1 MQTMIAASFV
11 YGPSAIKVG
20 PILDLL
26 PCEDGL
32 SHCQIRGDKLLRSS
46 TLNNTSRLSHS
57 NKALLSE
64 RITKLAKALSDG
76 VYEREDTIKMC
87 LLAALAGESVFLL
100 GPPGIAKSLIAKRL
114 IQAFDHSSYFE
125 YLMTRFSTPEEVF
138 GPLSIQ
144 ELKDNGRYLRLTK
157 GYLPTAQVVF
167 LDEIWKAGPAILN
180 TLLTVVNEKTF
191 KNGSDIERVPMRLLV
206 SASNELPDEDS
217 GLEALYDRMLV
228 RIFVNRIQNKQNF
241 KSMLTVGT
249 VQEAEVPK
257 ELVITDQEYHQWQQE
272 LERLTLSNEVFE
284 KLYQL
289 KTMLEEKA
297 KQAGVEF
304 AQSDMYV
311 SDRRWKKAVKLLKA
325 SAYFNGRDEINPLDL
340 LLLQDCLWNSPESL
354 EIVQSVLKEFALKH
368 AFDQQEVE
376 HQISVC
382 REDLAEIQEEL
393 ESEFAM
399 MLSMESTTG
408 LIKKQI
414 HHFDISKAK
423 QYKVGNATDLVKL
436 VLLQSNMSVSESEK
450 GDSRWVYVPK
460 NELERVIKDG
470 QGDVYGYVNQN
481 TSLCRIRFEMD
492 AANNLVIK
500 DIANRAVLVGLV
512 TNKGLD
518 ASLYQEWQSKSQ
530 QALAQLTHAE
540 HHLRQVKS
548 NFRGALPH
556 GFVNPELPRLME
568 ASLQQLT
575 QQLESTKT
583 ECERTVFRFNNLDQF
598 FS

>member
-1 MQTMIAASFV
+1 MIS
-11 YGPSAIKVG
+11 
-20 PILDLL
+20 
-26 PCEDGL
+26 
-32 SHCQIRGDKLLRSS
+32 Q
-46 TLNNTSRLSHS
+46 SRVSHS
-57 NKALLSE
+57 QKALLSE
-64 RITKLAKALSDG
+64 RINKLAQALSDG
-76 VYEREDTIKMC
+76 VYEREETIKLC

-114 IQAFDHSSYFE
+114 IQAFDNSSYFE

-144 ELKDNGRYLRLTK
+144 ELKDNGRYLRLTE

-228 RIFVNRIQNKQNF
+228 RVFVNRIQNKQNF

-249 VQEAEVPK
+249 PQEAAIPEG
-257 ELVITDQEYHQWQQE
+257 LAITDEEYHQWQSE
-272 LERLTLSNEVFE
+272 LEQLDLSDEVFE
-284 KLYQL
+284 KLFEL
-289 KTMLEEKA
+289 KSMLESA
-297 KQAGVEF
+297 ATVGSGVDV
-304 AQSDMYV
+304 ADTDMYV

-325 SAYFNGRDEINPLDL
+325 SAYFNGRDSINPLDL
-340 LLLQDCLWNSPESL
+340 LLLQDCLWNSPESRDVVRNV
-354 EIVQSVLKEFALKH
+354 IKQFALNH

-376 HQISVC
+376 QQITLC
-382 REDLAEIQEEL
+382 REELSDIQEEL
-393 ESEFAM
+393 ESEFGI

-408 LIKKQI
+408 LLKKQI
-414 HHFDISKAK
+414 NSYDISDAK
-423 QYKVGNATDLVKL
+423 SYKVGSAFDLVKL

-481 TSLCRIRFEMD
+481 TNMCRLRFDVD

-500 DIANRAVLVGLV
+500 DIANRGVLVSVV

-518 ASLYQEWQSKSQ
+518 ESIYQDWLTKSE
-530 QALAQLTHAE
+530 QAMAQLEHAE
-540 HHLRQVKS
+540 HHLRKVRS
-548 NFRGALPH
+548 NFHGALPH
-556 GFVNPELPRLME
+556 GFIDQELPRAME
-568 ASLQQLT
+568 ASLQNL
-575 QQLESTKT
+575 QQVLESTKT
-583 ECERTVFRFNNLDQF
+583 ECERTVFRFKNLNQF

>member
-1 MQTMIAASFV
+1 MISQNRV
-11 YGPSAIKVG
+11 
-20 PILDLL
+20 
-26 PCEDGL
+26 
-32 SHCQIRGDKLLRSS
+32 
-46 TLNNTSRLSHS
+46 SHS
-57 NKALLSE
+57 QKALLSE
-64 RITKLAKALSDG
+64 RINKLAQALSDG
-76 VYEREDTIKMC
+76 VYEREETIKLC

-114 IQAFDHSSYFE
+114 IQAFDNSSYFE

-206 SASNELPDEDS
+206 SASNELPDQDS

-228 RIFVNRIQNKQNF
+228 RVFVNRIQNKQNF

-249 VQEAEVPK
+249 PQEAVIPEG
-257 ELVITDQEYHQWQQE
+257 LAITDQEYHQWQSE
-272 LERLTLSNEVFE
+272 LEQLELSDEVFE
-284 KLYQL
+284 KLFEL
-289 KTMLEEKA
+289 KSMLESAATAES
-297 KQAGVEF
+297 GVDV
-304 AQSDMYV
+304 ADTDMYV

-325 SAYFNGRDEINPLDL
+325 SAYFNGRDSINPLDL
-340 LLLQDCLWNSPESL
+340 LLLQDCLWNSPESRD
-354 EIVQSVLKEFALKH
+354 VVRSVIKQFALNH

-376 HQISVC
+376 QQITLC
-382 REDLAEIQEEL
+382 REELGDIQEEL
-393 ESEFAM
+393 ESEFGI

-408 LIKKQI
+408 LLKKQI
-414 HHFDISKAK
+414 NSYDLSNAK
-423 QYKVGNATDLVKL
+423 SYKVGSTFGLVKL

-481 TSLCRIRFEMD
+481 TNMCRLRFDVD

-500 DIANRAVLVGLV
+500 DIANRGVLVSVV

-518 ASLYQEWQSKSQ
+518 DSIYQEWLTKSE
-530 QALAQLTHAE
+530 QAMVQLEHAE
-540 HHLRQVKS
+540 HHLRKVRS
-548 NFRGALPH
+548 NFHGALPH
-556 GFVNPELPRLME
+556 GFIDQELPRVME
-568 ASLQQLT
+568 ASLQNL
-575 QQLESTKT
+575 QQVLESAKT
-583 ECERTVFRFNNLDQF
+583 ECERTVFRFKNLNQF